1 MPNQTAARST
11 SRGLIRILGVGFGL
25 AVIVGST
32 LGIGILRTPGLV
44 AGQLPNAAAILAVW
58 IAGGLYTLVGAICL
72 AELGTML
79 PEAGGYYVYARRAFG
94 DTVGFGVG
102 WTDWLTYCAV
112 LGYVSIA
119 IGEFAALLLPS
130 LGGHEKGLAILA
142 LAALAALQLAGLR
155 VSSRFQE
162 IATVVKCGAFLTVVL
177 AAMMFAPGIP
187 SGSGPASQTPSLSGL
202 IVALQ
207 SVVITYGGWQSAL
220 YFSEEDRDPDRNLPR
235 AMIGGVASVIV
246 VYLLVNVAL
255 LSVLPVGDLARSTL
269 PAADAAQILLGG
281 RGRQII
287 TILSIVSLPPML
299 NAILMIGT
307 RILFAMGRDGLLWRR
322 AASVTA
328 RGTPAAAMLVTTLVA
343 LALVA
348 TGTFQRLVAVVAFFL
363 AANYVVCCLALI
375 VLRRREPDRPR
386 PFRAWG
392 YPWSA
397 ALVLAGAAAFLVGAA
412 IGDTINAGGALALL
426 ALGFLVRR
434 RFVGPFIDELVVN
447 FRSPQP

>member
-1 MPNQTAARST
+1 MLNQTATRST

-32 LGIGILRTPGLV
+32 LGVGILRTPGLV
-44 AGQLPNAAAILAVW
+44 AGQLPNATAILAVW
-58 IAGGLYTLVGAICL
+58 IAGGLYTLVGAVCL

-94 DTVGFGVG
+94 ETVGFAVG

-130 LGGHEKGLAILA
+130 LGGHEKAVAILT
-142 LAALAALQLAGLR
+142 LAALVALQLAGLR

-162 IATVVKCGAFLTVVL
+162 ITTVAKFGAFLTVVL
-177 AAMMFAPGIP
+177 AAMAFAPGIP
-187 SGSGPASQTPSLSGL
+187 SGPASAVHAPSFAGL

-207 SVVITYGGWQSAL
+207 SVVIAYGGWQSAL
-220 YFSEEDRDPDRNLPR
+220 YFAEEDRDPNRNLPR
-235 AMIGGVASVIV
+235 SMIGGVAAVIV

-255 LSVLPVGDLARSTL
+255 LSVLPLGDLARSTL
-269 PAADAAQILLGG
+269 PAADAAQRLLGG
-281 RGRQII
+281 RGREII
-287 TILSIVSLPPML
+287 TVLSIVSLPPML

-307 RILFAMGRDGLLWRR
+307 RILFAIGRDGLLWRR

-328 RGTPAAAMLVTTLVA
+328 RGTPASAMLATTSVA
-343 LALVA
+343 LALIA
-348 TGTFQRLVAVVAFFL
+348 TGTFQRLVAIVAFFL
-363 AANYVVCCLALI
+363 AANYVVCCLALV
-375 VLRRREPDRPR
+375 VLRRREPDRAR

-412 IGDTINAGGALALL
+412 AGDPINAAGALALL
-426 ALGFLVRR
+426 ALGFVVRAGSSMAR
-434 RFVGPFIDELVVN
+434 AT
-447 FRSPQP
+447 

>member
-1 MPNQTAARST
+1 MP
-11 SRGLIRILGVGFGL
+11 RGLIRILGVGFGL

-44 AGQLPNAAAILAVW
+44 AGQLPNRTAILAVW
-58 IAGGLYTLVGAICL
+58 IVGGLYTLVGAACL

-94 DTVGFGVG
+94 DAAGFAVG
-102 WTDWLTYCAV
+102 WTDWITYCAV

-119 IGEFAALLLPS
+119 IGEFAALLVPS
-130 LGGHEKGLAILA
+130 LAGYEKAIAILT
-142 LAALAALQLAGLR
+142 LASLAALQLAGLR

-162 IATVVKCGAFLTVVL
+162 ITTVVKFGAFLTVVV
-177 AAMMFAPGIP
+177 AAMVFAPGIA
-187 SGSGPASQTPSLSGL
+187 SGSGVASQAPSLPSLTGL

-207 SVVITYGGWQSAL
+207 SVVITYGGWQSAM
-220 YFSEEDRDPDRNLPR
+220 YFSEEDRDPDHNLPR
-235 AMIGGVASVIV
+235 SMIGGVASVIV

-255 LSVLPVGDLARSTL
+255 LSVLPIGDLARSTL

-281 RGRQII
+281 RGREII

-328 RGTPAAAMLVTTLVA
+328 RGTPAAAMLATTVVA

-363 AANYVVCCLALI
+363 AANYVVCCLALFA
-375 VLRRREPDRPR
+375 LRRREPGRVR

-397 ALVLAGAAAFLVGAA
+397 ALVLAGAVAFLAGAA
-412 IGDTINAGGALALL
+412 AGDTINAAGAVALL
-426 ALGFLVRR
+426 VLGFVVR
-434 RFVGPFIDELVVN
+434 GGMSAA
-447 FRSPQP
+447 RS

>member
-1 MPNQTAARST
+1 MLNQTATPSRSG
-11 SRGLIRILGVGFGL
+11 GLIRILGIGFGL

-44 AGQLPNAAAILAVW
+44 AGQLPNPTAILLVW
-58 IAGGLYTLVGAICL
+58 IAGGLYTLVGAVCL
-72 AELGTML
+72 AEMGTML
-79 PEAGGYYVYARRAFG
+79 PTAGGYYVYAREAFG
-94 DTVGFGVG
+94 DAVGFAVG

-119 IGEFAALLLPS
+119 IGEFTALLLPS
-130 LGGHEKGLAILA
+130 LGGYEKAVAILA

-162 IATVVKCGAFLTVVL
+162 ITTVVKCGAFLIVVI
-177 AAMMFAPGIP
+177 AAMVFAPGIP
-187 SGSGPASQTPSLSGL
+187 SGLAPASRPPSFSGL

-220 YFSEEDRDPDRNLPR
+220 YFSEEDREPDRNLPR
-235 AMIGGVASVIV
+235 SMIGGVASVIV

-255 LSVLPVGDLARSTL
+255 LSVLSVGDLARSTL

-281 RGRQII
+281 RGREII
-287 TILSIVSLPPML
+287 TVLSIVSLPPML

-307 RILFAMGRDGLLWRR
+307 RILFAIGRDGLLWRR

-328 RGTPAAAMLVTTLVA
+328 RGTPAAAMLATTLVA
-343 LALVA
+343 LALIA

-363 AANYVVCCLALI
+363 AANYVVCCLALV

-397 ALVLAGAAAFLVGAA
+397 AVVLAGAAAFLVGAA
-412 IGDTINAGGALALL
+412 AGDSINAAGALALL
-426 ALGFLVRR
+426 ALGFLIRWTWR
-434 RFVGPFIDELVVN
+434 IWARGLHA
-447 FRSPQP
+447 RSAL

>member
-1 MPNQTAARST
+1 MLTRTASPST
-11 SRGLIRILGVGFGL
+11 ASGLIRILGVGFGL

-44 AGQLPNAAAILAVW
+44 AGQLPNRTAILAVW
-58 IAGGLYTLVGAICL
+58 IVGGLYTLLGAVCL

-94 DTVGFGVG
+94 NGVGFAVG

-119 IGEFAALLLPS
+119 IGEFVPLLVPS
-130 LGGHEKGLAILA
+130 IGGHERAIA
-142 LAALAALQLAGLR
+142 SASLAALAALQLGGLR

-162 IATVVKCGAFLTVVL
+162 LTTVVKCAAFVAVVV
-177 AAMMFAPGIP
+177 AALVFAPGLP
-187 SGSGPASQTPSLSGL
+187 SGSEAAAHSASWSGL
-202 IVALQ
+202 IIALQ

-220 YFSEEDRDPDRNLPR
+220 YFSEEDRDPNRNLPR
-235 AMIGGVASVIV
+235 AMIGGVAAVIV

-255 LSVLPVGDLARSTL
+255 VTVLPLGDLAHSTL
-269 PAADAAQILLGG
+269 AAADAAQILLGG
-281 RGRQII
+281 RGRTII

-322 AASVTA
+322 AATVTA
-328 RGTPAAAMLVTTLVA
+328 GGTPAAAMLATTVVA
-343 LALVA
+343 LALIA
-348 TGTFQRLVAVVAFFL
+348 TGTFQRLVAVVSFFL
-363 AANYVVCCLALI
+363 AGNYFVCCLALI
-375 VLRRREPDRPR
+375 VLRRREPNRAR

-412 IGDTINAGGALALL
+412 IGDTINAAGAIGLL
-426 ALGFLVRR
+426 ALGFVTRLAR
-434 RFVGPFIDELVVN
+434 L
-447 FRSPQP
+447 SPE

>member
-1 MPNQTAARST
+1 MPSQTATRSA

-44 AGQLPNAAAILAVW
+44 AGQLPNATAILAVW
-58 IAGGLYTLVGAICL
+58 MAGGLYTLVGAICL

-79 PEAGGYYVYARRAFG
+79 PEAGGYYVYARHAFG
-94 DTVGFGVG
+94 DAVGFAVG

-130 LGGHEKGLAILA
+130 LAGHERAAAILA

-162 IATVVKCGAFLTVVL
+162 IATIVKCGAFLTVVL
-177 AAMMFAPGIP
+177 AAMMFAPGIQA
-187 SGSGPASQTPSLSGL
+187 GSGVVSQTASLSGL

-281 RGRQII
+281 RGREII

-307 RILFAMGRDGLLWRR
+307 RILFAMGRDGLLWTR
-322 AASVTA
+322 AATVTA
-328 RGTPAAAMLVTTLVA
+328 RGTPAAAMLATTSVA

-386 PFRAWG
+386 PFHAWG
-392 YPWSA
+392 FPWSA
-397 ALVLAGAAAFLVGAA
+397 ALVLVGAAAFLVGAA
-412 IGDTINAGGALALL
+412 VGDTINAAGALALL
-426 ALGFLVRR
+426 VLGLLIRGGLSMAR
-434 RFVGPFIDELVVN
+434 AM
-447 FRSPQP
+447 